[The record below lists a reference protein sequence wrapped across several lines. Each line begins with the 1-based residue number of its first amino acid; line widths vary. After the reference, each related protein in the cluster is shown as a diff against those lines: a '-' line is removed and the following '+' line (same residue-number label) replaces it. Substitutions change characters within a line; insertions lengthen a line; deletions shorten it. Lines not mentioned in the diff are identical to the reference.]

1 MRLPQ
6 ELMSGVTAKAAA
18 LKNRYIAENMTD
30 PKVLYVGEH
39 QWNELSVG
47 PERLLKMEVVRVRKK
62 SYLEVG

>member
-30 PKVLYVGEH
+30 PKVLYVGEN